1 MMRLTR
7 AALALALQL
16 GTVAAA
22 SAQLTGSNLL
32 LAQAGNYPGYP
43 PKNRQD
49 LYDQLELEYGFGT
62 GQVAAR
68 FETDRNSDQ
77 QYAYEGVTQRWA
89 DWSDGRYRLR
99 VGNFYT
105 ILGRGLVHRSFE
117 LPGVVLDQI
126 GIRARYAFSR
136 EMDGALAEAG
146 AGPISVLA
154 FSGTANVGENSL
166 AADKLGLPRYVGQQS
181 GAQITGA
188 IRPGAR
194 LGAAYPRHTSGG

>member
-1 MMRLTR
+1 LPHDRT
-7 AALALALQL
+7 
-16 GTVAAA
+16 
-22 SAQLTGSNLL
+22 
-32 LAQAGNYPGYP
+32 
-43 PKNRQD
+43 D
-49 LYDQLELEYGFGT
+49 LYDQLQIEFGFDVGRA
-62 GQVAAR
+62 GVR
-68 FETDRNSDQ
+68 FETDQNSENTFP
-77 QYAYEGVTQRWA
+77 YRAITQRWA
-89 DWSDGRYRLR
+89 EWNESR
-99 VGNFYT
+99 VRARIGNFYT

-194 LGAAYPRHTSGG
+194 LGAAYSRNNSGGAPQEELGSG